1 MKRIQSVEGAQREHL
16 EIRNQA
22 ARIER
27 ELADLTTKIASIQR
41 FYREQASEARGYDE
55 QRQVRS
61 AENELIRLTRKIS
74 SIQPVLRH
82 LSSVRFIESS
92 AEIEES
98 NQSVN
103 KIDKNVRPSIL
114 QLKSEE
120 EV

>member
-1 MKRIQSVEGAQREHL
+1 MRRIQNVESAQKEHS

-41 FYREQASEARGYDE
+41 FYREIDARGYDE

-82 LSSVRFIESS
+82 LSSVRFIEAS
-92 AEIEES
+92 AEKQEI
-98 NQSVN
+98 SVN
-103 KIDKNVRPSIL
+103 KIDKNVRASIL

-120 EV
+120 DDGL